1 MIVRWW
7 PFGAAKRRDAP
18 TTDRPGGMRRLFVDL
33 STIAQRDA
41 GTGIQRVVRALWAQ
55 LDRAQLQ
62 DYVVIPVAATARRGY
77 RIVPLADGEITLP
90 EDGAPLI
97 EMCAGDIFL
106 GLDLAAHRLWRHR
119 RQVRRWKRRGATI
132 AITVYDLLPL
142 RQPAWFPSSTV
153 RNFKRWI
160 RILDRYGDIAL
171 CISRH
176 VADDLAQQMETRWW
190 GGRSKLVRTLLPMSG
205 DVAGSRPSEGMRPV
219 DIAVL
224 QAIDQ
229 RPTVLMVGT
238 VEPRKGQD
246 ILLDAFEWLWAE
258 MGTDAPMLAIVG
270 RPGWRTDALQRRLTT
285 HAARGTSLHWLDAAS
300 DEALTALYA
309 RASMVVVPSRG
320 EGFGLPVIEALGQG
334 RKVLARDL
342 PVFRELERD
351 GLYYFAS
358 EAPEPLGQA
367 ILETLAQPEPAIRT
381 SDDDWSRS
389 LAALLAAL
397 GIDRRASQ

>member
-1 MIVRWW
+1 MHWW
-7 PFGAAKRRDAP
+7 PFGAAKGRDAP
-18 TTDRPGGMRRLFVDL
+18 TDDRPAGMRRLFVDL

-55 LDRAQLQ
+55 LDRVQLR

-77 RIVPLADGEITLP
+77 RIVPLTDGEITLP

-97 EMCAGDIFL
+97 EMGSGDIFL

-119 RQVRRWKRRGATI
+119 RQLRRWKRQGATI

-176 VADDLAQQMETRWW
+176 VADDLGQLLEPRWW
-190 GGRSKLVRTLLPMSG
+190 GKRSKLVPMLLPLSG
-205 DVAGSRPSEGMRPV
+205 DVAGSRPSEGMSPA

-238 VEPRKGQD
+238 IEPRKGQD
-246 ILLDAFEWLWAE
+246 ILLDAFERLWAG
-258 MGTDAPMLAIVG
+258 MGADAPILVIVG
-270 RPGWRTDALQRRLTT
+270 RPGWRTDRLQRRLAT
-285 HAARGTSLHWLDAAS
+285 HARRGTQFHWLDDAS
-300 DEALTALYA
+300 DEALTALYG

-367 ILETLAQPEPAIRT
+367 ILETLAQPDPAIPMA
-381 SDDDWSRS
+381 DDDWSRS
-389 LAALLAAL
+389 LTALLAAL
-397 GIDRRASQ
+397 GIDQLPLQ